1 MVSDVSA
8 TPAAGG
14 GGGALVAGLPGAAAP
29 LQVALAGAARV
40 PLPPRDDGAPPQW
53 LGRTDRTHRAV
64 GNGTGVLETGDRDP
78 RAERLLGRAALEALW
93 RSEGSGRQNPR
104 RGGHDVDPPR
114 GGPRRRANEAR
125 SRSEEHTSELQSPC
139 NLVCR

>member
-1 MVSDVSA
+1 MVSDVSP
-8 TPAAGG
+8 TPAEGG
-14 GGGALVAGLPGAAAP
+14 GTGTAAP
-29 LQVALAGAARV
+29 LQRSLAGAARV

-78 RAERLLGRAALEALW
+78 RAERLLDRAALGALW

-104 RGGHDVDPPR
+104 RGGHELVPPR
-114 GGPRRRANEAR
+114 GGPRRRAKEAR
-125 SRSEEHTSELQSPC
+125 ASG
-139 NLVCR
+139 